1 MNTENS
7 EKETAR
13 SVKEA
18 LGICRASFVS
28 VGVFSAGV
36 NVLMLTPSIYML
48 ATYDRVI
55 ASGSIPTLSM
65 LTLIMVFL
73 LAAMGF
79 LDWTRSQILVRVSNK
94 FDALLSTRLY
104 DISLKQA
111 LYSGGS
117 NISAMPLQDLNGVRQ
132 FLTGNGLFAFF
143 DAPWLPLYIVVMF
156 LFHPVFG
163 WVAIGAA
170 IFLVI
175 VALFNEKLT
184 SQPLK
189 EANVLSGHLQADNIK
204 RLRNAELIHSMGMLG
219 SIRQRWRSAQE
230 EMLVKQ
236 TTASTRS
243 GSMAA
248 FSKSVRIIIQSLILG
263 VGAYLA
269 VLGEVSPGVMIAGSI
284 LLGRALAP
292 LDQMIATWKQTVT
305 ARSQWARVNEI
316 LQKVPPVEDRMELP
330 TPLGALSA
338 KNLIVSAPGSQTPIL
353 KNLNFQLSAG
363 ASLGIVG
370 PSGSGKSTLIRTIL
384 GIWPVASGDMRLDGA
399 DVFTW
404 DREHLGPFIG
414 YLPQDIELFE
424 GTIAENISRF
434 SAIESESVVAAA
446 QAASVHSMILDLPDG
461 YDTSL
466 AQHKLSG
473 GQRQRIG
480 LARAL
485 YKNPA
490 LVVLDE
496 PNSNLDEQ
504 GELALFQSIRDLKAL
519 GSTIVVVTHR
529 TNILAELDNLMVL
542 ADGQIADIGARDEVV
557 ARIASKHK
565 KQPSQSASP
574 KRKTVPVTPI
584 QRGI

>member
-18 LGICRASFVS
+18 LKICRSSFVS

-73 LAAMGF
+73 LAAMG
-79 LDWTRSQILVRVSNK
+79 LLEWTRSQILVRVSNK

-117 NISAMPLQDLNGVRQ
+117 NISAAPLQDLNGVRQ
-132 FLTGNGLFAFF
+132 FLTGNGLFCFF
-143 DAPWLPLYIVVMF
+143 DAPWLPLYIAVMF

-170 IFLVI
+170 LFLVI
-175 VALFNEKLT
+175 VALINEKLT

-189 EANVLSGHLQADNIK
+189 NANQLSGYLTEANTK
-204 RLRNAELIHSMGMLG
+204 RLRNAELIHSMGMLS
-219 SIRQRWRSAQE
+219 SIRQRWRTAQE
-230 EMLVKQ
+230 KMLVEQ

-248 FSKSVRIIIQSLILG
+248 FSKSCRTIIQSAILG

-269 VLGEVSPGVMIAGSI
+269 VMGEVSPGVMIAGSI

-305 ARSQWARVNEI
+305 ARGQWTRVNEI
-316 LQKVPPVEDRMELP
+316 LQKVPPVADRMELP
-330 TPLGALSA
+330 TPVGALSA
-338 KNLIVSAPGSQTPIL
+338 KNLIVAAPGSQTPIL
-353 KNLNFQLSAG
+353 KNLNFQLNAG
-363 ASLGIVG
+363 TSLGIVG

-384 GIWPVASGDMRLDGA
+384 GIWPAASGDMRLDGA

-404 DREHLGPFIG
+404 QREHLGPFIG

-434 SAIESESVVAAA
+434 ADMESDAVVAAA
-446 QAASVHSMILDLPDG
+446 QAASVQDMILNLPDG

-466 AQHKLSG
+466 SQHKLSG
-473 GQRQRIG
+473 GQRQRIA

-485 YKNPA
+485 YKNPV

-504 GELALFQSIRDLKAL
+504 GERALFNSIRDLKTL
-519 GSTIVVVTHR
+519 GSTIIVVTHR

-542 ADGQIADIGARDEVV
+542 GDGQIVDIGARDEVV
-557 ARIASKHK
+557 ARIASKTGQQNS
-565 KQPSQSASP
+565 QPVRRP
-574 KRKTVPVTPI
+574 RKTVPVTPI